1 MAWCHKVKIANYP
14 AQDCRFL
21 REVSIS
27 RIFNLF
33 SVMENSPAGTS
44 VIQVTAIDKDE
55 GDLGIVSYEMNHP
68 AFTIDMI
75 DGTVTV
81 LNSEFLDRE
90 TNPEM
95 TVQILA
101 KDTTKSTSVPLNIT
115 ILDEN
120 DRYVQ
125 SSTIN
130 GFANLE
136 ENLSQTHQ
144 LELFIILLKSLE
156 FH

>member
-1 MAWCHKVKIANYP
+1 
-14 AQDCRFL
+14 
-21 REVSIS
+21 
-27 RIFNLF
+27 
-33 SVMENSPAGTS
+33 MENSPAGTS

>member
-1 MAWCHKVKIANYP
+1 
-14 AQDCRFL
+14 
-21 REVSIS
+21 
-27 RIFNLF
+27 
-33 SVMENSPAGTS
+33 MENSPAGTS

-120 DRYVQ
+120 DRYVHRP
-125 SSTIN
+125 N
-130 GFANLE
+130 GFFE
-136 ENLSQTHQ
+136 KT
-144 LELFIILLKSLE
+144 
-156 FH
+156 

>member
-1 MAWCHKVKIANYP
+1 
-14 AQDCRFL
+14 
-21 REVSIS
+21 
-27 RIFNLF
+27 
-33 SVMENSPAGTS
+33 MENSPAGTS
-44 VIQVTAIDKDE
+44 VIQVTAVDKGE